1 MPPYEAW
8 TNSLIH
14 KNRLCLIV
22 FHDPKQLWEIQSLI
36 SSLQKGYKFYLHNYT
51 SYAVQTTLYA
61 THAYPTI
68 RKLLDYMSK
77 SLNNLKDFKS
87 INDYYLINKHKL
99 RNHIR
104 KINFIFGA
112 MTANGISG
120 LETIL
125 YRPGQFSYQVT
136 RLLKLV
142 GV

>member
-1 MPPYEAW
+1 
-8 TNSLIH
+8 
-14 KNRLCLIV
+14 
-22 FHDPKQLWEIQSLI
+22 
-36 SSLQKGYKFYLHNYT
+36 
-51 SYAVQTTLYA
+51 
-61 THAYPTI
+61 
-68 RKLLDYMSK
+68 MSK

-87 INDYYLINKHKL
+87 INDYYLINKHKP
-99 RNHIR
+99 RNYIR

-112 MTANGISG
+112 MTTNGISG